1 MNESNPNLKPSA
13 NSPAVDCGPDCAA
26 VMQQLWEYLDGEVGP
41 EQAAAIRQHL
51 ALCAKCYP
59 QYNFEKAFL
68 DALGDCRCETCAP
81 HDLRCKVVEALRE
94 AGFTAV
100 SFTA

>member
-1 MNESNPNLKPSA
+1 MNESKPNLNPSA
-13 NSPAVDCGPDCAA
+13 DCGPDCAA

-41 EQAAAIRQHL
+41 EQAAAIQGHL

-68 DALGDCRCETCAP
+68 DALGDCRCTTCAP
-81 HDLRCKVVEALRE
+81 HDLRCKVVEALRD
-94 AGFTAV
+94 AGFTAPTV
-100 SFTA
+100 S